1 MPKFRTGSIPTPVN
15 TNPLIVQLVELMNEQ
30 EVDTIDL
37 CESAGVSHTAIHSW
51 RTKSNPNSTN
61 LEAVLN
67 VLGYTLAIV
76 RLEDV

>member
-15 TNPLIVQLVELMNEQ
+15 TNPLIVQLVELMNETEIDSY
-30 EVDTIDL
+30 EV
-37 CESAGVSHTAIHSW
+37 CRQAGVSTASIHAW
-51 RTKSNPNSTN
+51 RTKSNPNITN

-67 VLGYTLAIV
+67 VLGHKLAIV